1 MWGWLGVWRKI
12 VWDNSVLR
20 KFRAGRRVLE
30 RRKGLVGALPPRHGY
45 RAGDGPPAQ
54 PIELDGDE
62 FGEATRIY
70 TRIVAG
76 GLAVALPKGHDVS
89 NL

>member
-1 MWGWLGVWRKI
+1 LGVWRKI

-30 RRKGLVGALPPRHGY
+30 RRRDSSVRYLRGTGIELAT
-45 RAGDGPPAQ
+45 APAQ

-62 FGEATRIY
+62 FGEATRVY
-70 TRIVAG
+70 TRIVPG
-76 GLAVALPKGHDVS
+76 GLSVALPKGHDTS
-89 NL
+89 SL